1 MLDGRKIT
9 KIAREAEKLAVMEL
23 KKDGIGTAEFDLL
36 HFIRHNPGSTQKDAR
51 DKLSMEKGAA
61 ARRCESLEAKGYI
74 KRAENPEDKRSQLL
88 YATEEADKLR
98 NSKADVEKVFYSYLF
113 EDIAP
118 EKLEAFA
125 EVQEE
130 VYLKSKQESRM
141 GFVNVRKSLHA

>member
-1 MLDGRKIT
+1 MLEGRKIT

-23 KKDGIGTAEFDLL
+23 KRDGIGTAEFDLL

-51 DKLSMEKGAA
+51 DMLSMEKGAA

-88 YATEEADKLR
+88 YATEEAEKLR
-98 NSKADVEKVFYSYLF
+98 NSKADIENLFYSFLF
-113 EDIAP
+113 EDIDP
-118 EKLEAFA
+118 EKLEVFRQ
-125 EVQEE
+125 VLDE

-141 GFVNVRKSLHA
+141 GFVSVRKRIHA

>member
-23 KKDGIGTAEFDLL
+23 KRDGIGTAEFDLL

-118 EKLEAFA
+118 EKLAAFA
-125 EVQEE
+125 EVLEE

-141 GFVNVRKSLHA
+141 GFVNVRKNLHA

>member
-1 MLDGRKIT
+1 MLEGRKIT

-23 KKDGIGTAEFDLL
+23 KRDGIGTAEFDLL

-51 DKLSMEKGAA
+51 DMLSMEKGAA

-74 KRAENPEDKRSQLL
+74 RREENPEDKRSQLL

-98 NSKADVEKVFYSYLF
+98 NSKADIESLFYSFLF

-118 EKLEAFA
+118 EKLEIFKQ
-125 EVQEE
+125 VLDE

-141 GFVNVRKSLHA
+141 GFVSVRKRIHA

>member
-23 KKDGIGTAEFDLL
+23 KRDGIGTAEFDLL

-88 YATEEADKLR
+88 YATEKADKLR
-98 NSKADVEKVFYSYLF
+98 NSKADIEKVFYSYLF

-125 EVQEE
+125 EVLEE
-130 VYLKSKQESRM
+130 VYIKSKQESRM
-141 GFVNVRKSLHA
+141 GFVNVRKNIHA